1 MADRIIVAFRADD
14 DGGVDELSWGQHS
27 IWSSMTAADS
37 SLPVGDAVAVPPGV
51 TVESSVAV
59 LRYVMSRHQS
69 LRTRVTVDP
78 DGVVR
83 QRVATSGVVSM
94 EIAHADDTDPAAV
107 ARDIL
112 DRYYEVPFDYAN
124 EWPIRMAA
132 VCVGARVTH
141 IVTVYCHI
149 ALDVHGLDALVKDL
163 ASMDPATG
171 LPTGPVAGLSPLEQV
186 RAQRLPAARRHSDAA
201 VRYAERL
208 LRDIPA
214 RRYNESADPRT
225 PRWYQI
231 AYDSPAAYLAG
242 RAVAARNSVHTTPVL
257 LAAFAVAFS
266 EVTRIHPAV
275 TQLVVN
281 NRFRPGLALAVAPI
295 SEACLGV
302 IEVEDSTFDQVVGRA
317 WQASTRAG
325 KHSYYDPHQMDEM
338 LARVSRER
346 GEDID
351 IDCYFNDRR
360 RAHLTTPQQGRP
372 PTADE
377 LAAAKARGAVRWD
390 GPMELY
396 DHTLFFHI
404 NDVPDT
410 FDLLMCADTHRLSP
424 AEMEAMMRRI
434 EDVLVNAALDPNAP
448 VSVGSLSPKMASVEY

>member
-1 MADRIIVAFRADD
+1 MADQVIVAFQADD
-14 DGGVDELSWGQHS
+14 DGGVDELSWGQQS

-51 TVESSVAV
+51 TVAASVAV
-59 LRYVMSRHQS
+59 LRYVMNRHQS
-69 LRTRVTVDP
+69 LRTRVALDP

-83 QRVATSGVVSM
+83 QRVATSGTVPMEVVD
-94 EIAHADDTDPAAV
+94 AGGADPADV
-107 ARDIL
+107 AKEIL
-112 DRYYEVPFDYAN
+112 DRYYEVPFDYLT

-132 VCVGARVTH
+132 VCVGEWVTH

-149 ALDVHGLDALVKDL
+149 ALDVHGVDALVKDL

-171 LPTGPVAGLSPLEQV
+171 LPIAPVAGLPPLEQV
-186 RAQRLPAARRHSDAA
+186 RMQRLPAARRHSDAA

-208 LRDIPA
+208 LRDVPT
-214 RRYNESADPRT
+214 RRYNESTDPRT
-225 PRWYQI
+225 PRWQQI
-231 AYDSPAAYLAG
+231 GFDSPAAYLAG

-275 TQLVVN
+275 AQLVVN

-338 LARVSRER
+338 LARVSSQR

-360 RAHLTTPQQGRP
+360 RTHLMTPPQDRP

-377 LAAAKARGAVRWD
+377 LVAAKARGAVRWD
-390 GPMELY
+390 EPMELY

-424 AEMEAMMRRI
+424 AEMEAMVRRM

-448 VSVGSLSPKMASVEY
+448 VSVGSLSPKAASVEY